1 MTGHHKEFTETNI
14 KRSAP
19 MNFDLLITIGLVL
32 GAGLYLFWKFR
43 KKDAGCCGCTGC
55 SGELKS
61 LNSCNCPTQKK

>member
-1 MTGHHKEFTETNI
+1 
-14 KRSAP
+14 

-43 KKDAGCCGCTGC
+43 KKGGGCCGCTGC

-61 LNSCNCPTQKK
+61 LNSCDCPTQKN